1 MTEKEINSSYREI
14 CHNLS
19 ERRLKPAFNRLS
31 ELISQAGLGSITDEF
46 RNLEQNYRFMLQY
59 TMEGIKDPERK
70 KIYRRLI
77 LSAFELVDQVY
88 EALKL
93 KYSNS
98 IEYQKKR
105 SFGKYFIENPGVF
118 LTEMEEYYT
127 HKELEALVTET
138 LAGGKKRPGRDLEHK
153 HKLVTLFYHIWF
165 RDRLNSDDAEFI
177 PAVLAVENLF
187 SPYRSLLLSALTL
200 SLIRYFDPRKFSL
213 LFDLYE
219 DDDPEIRQRALIGI
233 LINFYRY
240 DYRLP
245 FYPDLTGRLTILNER
260 PDFKKN
266 LEWVI
271 LQFIR
276 TKETEKIQQKI
287 RDEIIPEMIRISPNL
302 KNKINLDRLMDD
314 SLSEDK
320 NPEWEEIFKDS
331 PGLLDKMEE
340 FSKLQMEGADVF
352 LGSFSM
358 LKSFPFFHEM
368 ANWFIPFFM
377 ENPDIS
383 SRVDRND
390 PVNQTFLKTIAS
402 APILCNSD
410 KYSFCFSLNNIP
422 KENREMIVHG
432 MKAEMDQFNELEKE
446 EALSSPGKNEEFISN
461 QVIQDLYR
469 FYKLHPRKSDFEDVF
484 NWRFDFHNTTGLG
497 KILKEDPNALRNI
510 AEFYFAKNNFSE
522 ASEIYAYLLTREK
535 SGELYQKIAFCHQK
549 QGNFQLALDNYLKA
563 DLYELNKK
571 WNLRKIAL
579 CYRNLKNPA
588 KALEYYRQAEILD
601 SENLGIQLSIGHCLL
616 ELEQYEEALK
626 CYFRVEYLSPGNR
639 KVWRPIGWCS
649 FLTGKKEQAEKY
661 YTKLLDDSPTQHDL
675 MNMGHVQWSLGN
687 RKAALTCYK
696 RSITEGG
703 FSEDEFL
710 AVFDED
716 LHHLIRQGIDKED
729 VPIMLDQLRYFLEE

>member
-1 MTEKEINSSYREI
+1 MTEKEIHSSHRKI
-14 CHNLS
+14 CYNLS
-19 ERRLKPAFNRLS
+19 ERKLKPAFTLLS
-31 ELISQAGLGSITDEF
+31 DLISQAGLGTLTDEF
-46 RNLEQNYRFMLQY
+46 RNLEQNYRFMLKY
-59 TMEGIKDPERK
+59 TVEGIKDPERK
-70 KIYRRLI
+70 KIYRHLV
-77 LSAFELVDQVY
+77 LSAFELTDQVH
-88 EALKL
+88 EALKV
-93 KYSNS
+93 KYSSS

-105 SFGKYFIENPGVF
+105 GFDRHFIENTGEF
-118 LTEMEEYYT
+118 LTETEGFYA
-127 HKELEALVTET
+127 HKELEALVNET
-138 LAGGKKRPGRDLEHK
+138 LAGSKKRMGTDMEHK

-165 RDRLNSDDAEFI
+165 RDSLNSEDVDFI
-177 PAVLAVENLF
+177 SAVLAIEDLF
-187 SPYRSLLLSALTL
+187 SPYRSLILSALTL
-200 SLIRYFDPRKFSL
+200 SLNRYFDPRKFSL
-213 LFDLYE
+213 LFDCYE
-219 DDDPEIRQRALIGI
+219 DSDPEIRQRALIGI

-245 FYPDLTGRLTILNER
+245 FYPDLTGRLKILNER

-302 KNKINLDRLMDD
+302 KNKINLDSLMDD
-314 SLSEDK
+314 SLSDDK

-358 LKSFPFFHEM
+358 LKSFPFFSEI
-368 ANWFIPFFM
+368 ANWFIPFFI

-383 SRVDRND
+383 SQVDLND

-410 KYSFCFSLNNIP
+410 KYSFCFSLTNIP
-422 KENREMIVHG
+422 TENREMIVQG

-446 EALSSPGKNEEFISN
+446 EELSSPGKNEQFISN

-484 NWRFDFHNTTGLG
+484 NWHFDFHNTTGLG
-497 KILKEDPNALRNI
+497 QILKEDPKVLRNM
-510 AEFYFAKNNFSE
+510 AEFYFAKNYFHE
-522 ASEIYAYLLTREK
+522 ASEIYAFLLAEEQ

-549 QGNFQLALDNYLKA
+549 QGDFQQALEHYLKA

-601 SENLGIQLSIGHCLL
+601 PENLGIQLSIGHCLL
-616 ELEQYEEALK
+616 ELEQFEEALK
-626 CYFRVEYLSPGNR
+626 CYFRVEYLSPGNS

-649 FLTGKKEQAEKY
+649 FLTGKKEQAKKY
-661 YTKLLDDSPTQHDL
+661 FAKLLDQSPTKHDF
-675 MNMGHVQWSLGN
+675 MNMGHIEWSLGN

-696 RSITEGG
+696 KSITEGG

-710 AVFDED
+710 EVFDED
-716 LHHLIRQGIDKED
+716 LHHLVNQGIEKED